1 MKYATTKPHTT
12 KSSTAKSKLNLH
24 ALRKLVHARLT
35 EITTAFLY
43 VAAIGRNLDDKW
55 LGVED

>member
-1 MKYATTKPHTT
+1 MKYATTKRHAI

-24 ALRKLVHARLT
+24 ALALCKLVHARLT

-43 VAAIGRNLDDKW
+43 VAAIGKNFR
-55 LGVED
+55 